1 MENSYNFSSKI
12 RQILLYQILKNL
24 IYRLSNKTR
33 IEVKFIIVERERRK
47 FRKKFLRSG
56 MKVRV
61 KIRKEELEE
70 TQLSRDECL
79 FQIFA
84 EY

>member
-1 MENSYNFSSKI
+1 MENSYNFSSKT
-12 RQILLYQILKNL
+12 RQILLYQTLKNL

-56 MKVRV
+56 MKV

>member
-1 MENSYNFSSKI
+1 MENSYNFSSKT
-12 RQILLYQILKNL
+12 RQILLYQTLKNL
-24 IYRLSNKTR
+24 IYKLSYKTR

-61 KIRKEELEE
+61 KIRKELEE

>member
-1 MENSYNFSSKI
+1 MENSHNFSSKI
-12 RQILLYQILKNL
+12 RQILLYQTLKNL
-24 IYRLSNKTR
+24 IYKLSYKTR

-61 KIRKEELEE
+61 KIRKELEE